1 MRFPGP
7 ISPVPD
13 GNGLGNYSS
22 LLRIVAPSPAKVT
35 RRRVFPNGCFAGDR
49 RFWTPSVRFIP
60 GAFPLA
66 HSLFSDRKGFR
77 VRFPRNLWILSHLIP
92 GQTDRARADRC
103 GPLRSAA
110 SLFPFFTSARR
121 EAPER
126 RPRSLV
132 VVAATSGRR
141 TAVVTRRFSGHS
153 GDLALVPKTG
163 LGDACPARGPAPAPR
178 AADARPRRPAAGF
191 GLPKRGV
198 PWAERGG

>member
-13 GNGLGNYSS
+13 GNGLGNYFS
-22 LLRIVAPSPAKVT
+22 LLKVVAPSPAKVT

-49 RFWTPSVRFIP
+49 RFWAASVRFIP

-77 VRFPRNLWILSHLIP
+77 VRFPRNLWILSHLGP

-103 GPLRSAA
+103 GPLRSTA

-121 EAPER
+121 EAP
-126 RPRSLV
+126 
-132 VVAATSGRR
+132 GRR
-141 TAVVTRRFSGHS
+141 ATASVFGRRCRH
-153 GDLALVPKTG
+153 L
-163 LGDACPARGPAPAPR
+163 RAPAGR
-178 AADARPRRPAAGF
+178 RGASAGWGTRARPVGARHAALLEGY
-191 GLPKRGV
+191 R
-198 PWAERGG
+198 